1 MSDRLS
7 TSRLRT
13 GIGISATALLGLGIT
28 VYLLAGRADSPRQE
42 DPQPVALVAEP
53 STTSTNPPPTA
64 PAGAPTT
71 APAPIGAEP
80 GRPAVPPARSSAVP
94 PARSSAARSSA
105 ARPSPAGRAGP
116 GTLAGAW
123 IAAGAKGIDPNATPL
138 PRTASGSSG
147 PPPVRIEIPTI
158 GVAAPVDPA
167 GRNADGTLAVPTD
180 FARTSYYTG
189 RPVPGDAG
197 PAIVVGHVDGRRGPA
212 VFYRLRELQP
222 GAEIRVH
229 RADGSVVTFVVERS
243 KQVPKNAFPTDEVYG
258 PTPNPT
264 LRLITCGGS
273 FDRRSGHYRDN
284 TIIFLRLKG

>member
-1 MSDRLS
+1 MSDRPS

-13 GIGISATALLGLGIT
+13 GIGISVAVLLGLGIT
-28 VYLLAGRADSPRQE
+28 VYLLAGRASSPRQE
-42 DPQPVALVAEP
+42 DPQPVALIDEP
-53 STTSTNPPPTA
+53 STTSTTSPPA
-64 PAGAPTT
+64 SPAGAPTT
-71 APAPIGAEP
+71 APAPVRAEP
-80 GRPAVPPARSSAVP
+80 GRPAVPPARSSA
-94 PARSSAARSSA
+94 
-105 ARPSPAGRAGP
+105 ARPSAAGRGGP
-116 GTLAGAW
+116 RTLAAAW

-138 PRTASGSSG
+138 PTTASGSNG

-167 GRNADGTLAVPTD
+167 GKNGDGTLAVPTD

-222 GAEIRVH
+222 GAEVRVH
-229 RADGSVVTFVVERS
+229 RADGSVATFVVERS

-258 PTPNPT
+258 PTPGPT

-273 FDRRSGHYRDN
+273 FDNRTGHYRDN